1 MRVKKVIETQELL
14 EMSDVPL
21 CLRRAFYKTVAR
33 PYYFR
38 WRSSVE
44 GSVVVEGETIPIEG
58 ETIHEQML
66 LRGENPRW

>member
-1 MRVKKVIETQELL
+1 METQELL
-14 EMSDVPL
+14 EMANLPL
-21 CLRRAFYKTVAR
+21 FLRRAIYKTMAR

-44 GSVVVEGETIPIEG
+44 GSVELEGETIPLEG

-66 LRGENPRW
+66 LRGENPRS